1 MHNSRRARY
10 EPGDMILILL
20 LITAGWVGCGGSS
33 SGIEGVVC
41 KVEEEGEG

>member
-1 MHNSRRARY
+1 M
-10 EPGDMILILL
+10 DMNLVILILL
-20 LITAGWVGCGGSS
+20 LLTVALDGLGCGGSS